1 MYTNVLTMIKNAQ
14 AAKKESLK
22 VPFSNMDL
30 MVLELLQK
38 YGYITAVNKKGRMPK
53 RVLEVI
59 LKYGEGKTGFIRGV
73 SHLSVPSR
81 RIYAGAQELRPVK
94 QGFGLGVI
102 STPKGIMAYQEAR
115 KQNVGGELLFEIW

>member
-1 MYTNVLTMIKNAQ
+1 MIKNAQ
-14 AAKKESLK
+14 AAKKETLK

-30 MVLELLQK
+30 MILELLQK
-38 YGYITAVNKKGRMPK
+38 YGYIAAVNKKGRMPK
-53 RVLEVI
+53 RALEIV

-102 STPKGIMAYQEAR
+102 STPKGIMAYQDAR